1 VELGGIRLSY
11 KEMLERVYSKLPP
24 EVFEKKRFEIP
35 KPHSTITGARTIL
48 YNFKEICDT
57 LNRDP
62 HHLLKFLSKEMAT
75 AGTVN
80 GARVIFQGKFHH
92 ESLER
97 LIKRYTEEFVICPVC
112 KRPDT
117 KIVKEKR
124 LYFLVCEACGARS
137 SIRPV

>member
-1 VELGGIRLSY
+1 MESGETKMSY
-11 KEMLERVYSKLPP
+11 KEMLKRVYSQLPP
-24 EVFEKKRFEIP
+24 EVFEQKRFEIP
-35 KPHSTITGARTIL
+35 KPRSTIAGARTIL
-48 YNFKEICDT
+48 YNFKEVCDT

-80 GARVIFQGKFHH
+80 GARAIFQGKFRH

-97 LIKRYTEEFVICPVC
+97 LVKRYAEEFVICPIC

-117 KIVKEKR
+117 KILKEKR